1 MTQYKIIRNKIYS
14 VQFERWKN
22 LLNIKSPYSL
32 FKAIYYIETAS
43 LFLFLTQKIVKSP
56 NLVTLLYIFFGLFGA
71 MIIIVNPNDLL
82 FFIGLFM
89 VFTRGTFDWAD
100 GPLARR
106 LNKTS
111 FLGHALDEY
120 GAHVCD
126 SSFRVAF
133 IFYTFN
139 FYQEFMFLFPIFSFV
154 IIVTKFNLFSDSLYF
169 KSKEEQK
176 SSNDIMRNL
185 KFENN
190 VRSAN
195 GNNKL
200 LKIYNFYVSILD
212 ERARGIDFLLLILL
226 FDLMFDFINPFILL
240 FFTLLIVLR
249 ALVKYTAT
257 SYLAYKTYKE

>member
-1 MTQYKIIRNKIYS
+1 MVRYKTIRDKIYS

-22 LLNIKSPYSL
+22 LLNINSPYSL

-43 LFLFLTQKIVKSP
+43 LFLFLTQKIIKSP
-56 NLVTLLYIFFGLFGA
+56 NLVTILYILCGLLGSSL
-71 MIIIVNPNDLL
+71 IIINPNNHLL
-82 FFIGLFM
+82 FLGIFM

-126 SSFRVAF
+126 ASFRIAF
-133 IFYTFN
+133 IFYTLN
-139 FYQEFMFLFPIFSFV
+139 YYQDYMFFFPIFSFF
-154 IIVTKFNLFSDSLYF
+154 ILITKFNLFSDSLYF
-169 KSKEEQK
+169 KSLEEKK
-176 SSNDIMRNL
+176 SSNKIMRNNQ
-185 KFENN
+185 FQNTIRQDN
-190 VRSAN
+190 SRI
-195 GNNKL
+195 

-226 FDLMFDFINPFILL
+226 SDLTFDFINPSILL
-240 FFTLLIVLR
+240 ILTLLIVLR
-249 ALVKYTAT
+249 ALVKYAAT